1 MLVRGGDLGEGLGRA
16 LAGPRVRS
24 DQELVEGFR
33 LQVLHN
39 KCLLLWVV
47 DVMFAT
53 YGVICGL
60 KNIEHVRELALTL
73 LLTQHREHFQINKKK
88 IIISSRRGIFRSWQE
103 RQNIH

>member
-1 MLVRGGDLGEGLGRA
+1 MCAGVDPELGGSGLALRTLTVLVRGGDLGEVLGWA

-24 DQELVEGFR
+24 DQELIEGYR

-53 YGVICGL
+53 Y
-60 KNIEHVRELALTL
+60 
-73 LLTQHREHFQINKKK
+73 
-88 IIISSRRGIFRSWQE
+88 
-103 RQNIH
+103 